1 LRFSK
6 RALGVPQWLSST
18 ESACNAGD
26 TGDAGLIS
34 GQGRSLGDG
43 YGNPLQYF
51 CLKNPMDRGA
61 WQATIHGVTKSQTQL
76 KRLSRAWHSKR
87 ALKHLK
93 KSILLLKKDIKLIRL
108 I

>member
-1 LRFSK
+1 MRFSK

-51 CLKNPMDRGA
+51 CLKNPMDKRSLAGYNP
-61 WQATIHGVTKSQTQL
+61 WGHKESDMTDRLNTHKMMTNPQL
-76 KRLSRAWHSKR
+76 TPHSTVK
-87 ALKHLK
+87 
-93 KSILLLKKDIKLIRL
+93 I
-108 I
+108 